1 MSVSPTSAGPGERV
15 TVHVHECGATD
26 QVVASS
32 MAFAGRH
39 VRLARGGSPGGWVGS
54 VEVQVGAV
62 SSVHE
67 VTARCSDRLVRT
79 YLTVRGHPRRGPDT
93 GGGGL
98 ALGGGSGLA
107 DSGLADSEVAGSEV
121 AGSEVAG
128 SELAA
133 SEVAA
138 SEVAG
143 SELAGDEGRAPWL
156 AGALGV
162 LVLVAGGGALAAWR
176 RWRGSR
182 DAAP

>member
-1 MSVSPTSAGPGERV
+1 MQ
-15 TVHVHECGATD
+15 D
-26 QVVASS
+26 N
-32 MAFAGRH
+32 
-39 VRLARGGSPGGWVGS
+39 
-54 VEVQVGAV
+54 AV

-79 YLTVRGHPRRGPDT
+79 YLTVRGHPRRGPET

-107 DSGLADSEVAGSEV
+107 DSGLADSGLADSGLADSEV
-121 AGSEVAG
+121 AGSE
-128 SELAA
+128 AA
-133 SEVAA
+133 
-138 SEVAG
+138 
-143 SELAGDEGRAPWL
+143 RAPWL

-162 LVLVAGGGALAAWR
+162 LLLVSGGGALAAWR

>member
-1 MSVSPTSAGPGERV
+1 M
-15 TVHVHECGATD
+15 TVHVHACGATD

-32 MAFAGRH
+32 MAFAGQH
-39 VRLARGGSPGGWVGS
+39 VRLARGGSPGGWAGS
-54 VEVQVGAV
+54 VEVQDNAV

-79 YLTVRGHPRRGPDT
+79 YLTVRGHPRRGPET

-98 ALGGGSGLA
+98 ALGAGSELA
-107 DSGLADSEVAGSEV
+107 GSSRAGSSLARSELAGSELAGSEVARSELAGSEV

-128 SELAA
+128 E
-133 SEVAA
+133 
-138 SEVAG
+138 
-143 SELAGDEGRAPWL
+143 DGRAPWL

-162 LVLVAGGGALAAWR
+162 LVLAAGGGALAGWK